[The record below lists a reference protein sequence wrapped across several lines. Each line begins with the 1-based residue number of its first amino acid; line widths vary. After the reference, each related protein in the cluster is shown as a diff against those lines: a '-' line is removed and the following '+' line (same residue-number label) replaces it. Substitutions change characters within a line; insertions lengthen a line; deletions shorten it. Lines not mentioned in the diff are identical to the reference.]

1 MARGLGNIT
10 KMDPAELKMLK
21 TRIDIATAIMV
32 ALIAILVVR
41 LWHLQIRK
49 GTEYAQQSENNRT
62 RIQYIAAPRGNV
74 LDRNGEIIIA
84 NRPLFNVVWIREDS
98 PSPDEVLK
106 ELAKILQ
113 LDMSVL
119 LERIRA
125 GADHPRYLP
134 TRLKE
139 NIDWETLIAI
149 ENNAYRLP
157 GVQVEVVP
165 SRDYRYGEMASHLV
179 GYLGEINQQEL
190 DADKSGTYMPGD
202 LIGKGGIEKQFDR
215 YLRGEKGQSF
225 VEVDVR
231 GFVQKRLKALEA
243 VPGNDLQL
251 TVDVNLQQ
259 AAEEAMADRAGAV
272 VAMEVNTGRI
282 LAVSSLP
289 ALPLHE
295 FSGGIP
301 GEVWQRLLND
311 IKTPLINKPVQGQ
324 YPPGSTYKI
333 VTALAGLTE
342 KVITPDTAFFCSGS
356 INFGNRSYGC
366 WKKGGHGSVSLHRA
380 LAESCDVYFY
390 QVGQRLGP
398 DAIAHYAKSLGL
410 GLKTGITME
419 HEKAGLIPTKEWKL
433 KRFKEPWQDGE
444 TFSIAIGQGFDL
456 ATPLQICRMT
466 AAIANGGT
474 LYRPQFIAAVK
485 DSTGAFVSQFKPI
498 IDGTSLGSPRTMEL
512 IRDGLAG
519 AVNDQHGTATAAKM
533 QDIVVAGKTGTAQ
546 VVRMAQYKMT
556 SESAVPYKYRDHAWF
571 TCFAPFDKP
580 QIAVTV
586 LVEHGGHG
594 GSAAAP
600 VAKALLAKYF
610 EMHPLT
616 PPPQSE
622 TVQAESGQ
630 EQSTPPA
637 APTAGQTVNS
647 SATPATAPPTATPPV
662 KPATAPAAAP
672 ATRPAAAPTV
682 KETTT
687 PATTPTAAPLAK
699 P

>member
-21 TRIDIATAIMV
+21 TRIDIATAIMI

-84 NRPLFNVVWIREDS
+84 NRPLFNVIWIREDA
-98 PSPDEVLK
+98 PHPDEVLK
-106 ELAKILQ
+106 QLAKILK
-113 LDMSVL
+113 LDISVL

-165 SRDYRYGEMASHLV
+165 SRDYMYGEMASHLL

-190 DADKSGTYMPGD
+190 DASKDAGYMPGD
-202 LIGKGGIEKQFDR
+202 LIGKGGIEKLFDR

-231 GFVQKRLKALEA
+231 GFVQKRLKAQEA

-251 TVDVNLQQ
+251 TVDIGLQE
-259 AAEEAMADRAGAV
+259 AAETAMGDRAGAV

-282 LAVSSLP
+282 LVLSSLP

-301 GEVWQRLLND
+301 SNVWQQLLND
-311 IKTPLINKPVQGQ
+311 IKTPLINKPIQGQ

-333 VTALAGLTE
+333 VTALAGLSE

-390 QVGQRLGP
+390 QVGQKLGP
-398 DAIAHYAKSLGL
+398 DVIARYANSLGL
-410 GLKTGITME
+410 GTKSGITLE
-419 HEKAGLIPTKEWKL
+419 NEKAGNIPTAAWKL

-466 AAIANGGT
+466 AAVANGGT

-485 DSTGAFVSQFKPI
+485 DSTGAFVSQFKPVV
-498 IDGTSLGSPRTMEL
+498 DGTSLGSPRTMAL

-519 AVNDQHGTATAAKM
+519 AVNEPHGTATAAKM
-533 QDIVVAGKTGTAQ
+533 ENVIVAGKTGTAQ
-546 VVRMAQYKMT
+546 VVRLAQYQAT
-556 SESAVPYKYRDHAWF
+556 SESNVPYKYRDHAWF

-580 QIAVTV
+580 QIVVTV

-600 VAKALLAKYF
+600 VAKAVLTRYF
-610 EMHPLT
+610 EMHP
-616 PPPQSE
+616 PPE
-622 TVQAESGQ
+622 TV
-630 EQSTPPA
+630 
-637 APTAGQTVNS
+637 APTAPIAPP
-647 SATPATAPPTATPPV
+647 ATP
-662 KPATAPAAAP
+662 
-672 ATRPAAAPTV
+672 
-682 KETTT
+682 
-687 PATTPTAAPLAK
+687 
-699 P
+699 

>member
-21 TRIDIATAIMV
+21 TRIDIATAIMI

-84 NRPLFNVVWIREDS
+84 NRPLFNVVWIREDA
-98 PSPDEVLK
+98 PHPDEVLK
-106 ELAKILQ
+106 ELAKILR
-113 LDMSVL
+113 LDISVL

-149 ENNAYRLP
+149 ENNAFRLP
-157 GVQVEVVP
+157 GVQIEVVP

-179 GYLGEINQQEL
+179 GYLGEINPEEL
-190 DADKSGTYMPGD
+190 AANKGGPYMQGD

-231 GFVQKRLKALEA
+231 GFVQKRLRAHEA

-251 TVDVNLQQ
+251 TVDIALQE
-259 AAEEAMADRAGAV
+259 AAETAMADRAGAV

-282 LAVSSLP
+282 LAITSLP

-301 GEVWQRLLND
+301 ADVWQRLLND

-333 VTALAGLTE
+333 VTALAGLNE
-342 KVITPDTAFFCSGS
+342 KVVTPDTSFFCSGS
-356 INFGNRSYGC
+356 LKFGNRSYGC

-390 QVGQRLGP
+390 QVGQKLGP
-398 DAIAHYAKSLGL
+398 DVIARYANSLGL
-410 GLKTGITME
+410 GSKTGITME
-419 HEKAGLIPTKEWKL
+419 HEKAGNIPTAAWKL
-433 KRFKEPWQDGE
+433 KRFREPWQDGE
-444 TFSIAIGQGFDL
+444 TLSIAIGQGFNL
-456 ATPLQICRMT
+456 TTPLQICRMT
-466 AAIANGGT
+466 AAVANGGT

-485 DSTGAFVSQFKPI
+485 DSTGAFVSQFQPI
-498 IDGTSLGSPRTMEL
+498 VDGTALGTPRMLEL

-519 AVNDQHGTATAAKM
+519 AVNEPHGTATAAKM
-533 QDIVVAGKTGTAQ
+533 QDVLVAGKTGTAQ
-546 VVRMAQYKMT
+546 VVRLAIFQQT
-556 SESAVPYKYRDHAWF
+556 SESNVPYKYRDHAWF

-600 VAKALLAKYF
+600 VAKAVLTRYF
-610 EMHPLT
+610 ELHPLASV
-616 PPPQSE
+616 PPAE
-622 TVQAESGQ
+622 TE
-630 EQSTPPA
+630 PA
-637 APTAGQTVNS
+637 APA
-647 SATPATAPPTATPPV
+647 ATP
-662 KPATAPAAAP
+662 
-672 ATRPAAAPTV
+672 
-682 KETTT
+682 
-687 PATTPTAAPLAK
+687 
-699 P
+699 